1 LQQMSG
7 YIILMVC
14 IEEVQKL
21 KFSMDSPVFN
31 IADQIT
37 DLLVAGFLWLVFSA
51 PVITIG
57 PASAALY
64 YTVVKVVRRKRET
77 VTKSF
82 LYAFRLNL
90 WQGIGLTILYLAY
103 GIVLVLFMN
112 FVRFG
117 ESGLNPYIVVL
128 AGIMIVAPF
137 LFTLPYI
144 FPVLSRFQFKIS
156 GLLQYALH
164 MSIRHFITTGVL
176 LVMLLGVC
184 FLIYLFP
191 FFLGILPGIYAY
203 GTSFL
208 IERVLKGYLSAE
220 REKYGDE
227 NGLPWYL
234 E

>member
-1 LQQMSG
+1 M
-7 YIILMVC
+7 
-14 IEEVQKL
+14 KL
-21 KFSMDSPVFN
+21 SMDSPVFN

-82 LYAFRLNL
+82 WYAFRLNL
-90 WQGIGLTILYLAY
+90 KQGIGLSVLYLAY
-103 GIVLVLFMN
+103 GAVLIFFIN
-112 FVRFG
+112 FAAHG
-117 ESGLNPYIVVL
+117 ALNMNPYLLVL
-128 AGIMIVAPF
+128 AGIIVAAPF
-137 LFTLPYI
+137 LTTLPYI

-164 MSIRHFITTGVL
+164 MSIGHFITTGVL
-176 LVMLLGVC
+176 LVMLFGVG
-184 FLIYLFP
+184 FFIYLFP
-191 FFLGILPGIYAY
+191 FFLGILPGIYTY
-203 GTSFL
+203 GSSFL
-208 IERVLKGYLSAE
+208 IERVLKGYLVAE
-220 REKYGDE
+220 REKYRDE
-227 NGLPWYL
+227 DELPWYL

>member
-1 LQQMSG
+1 M
-7 YIILMVC
+7 
-14 IEEVQKL
+14 KL
-21 KFSMDSPVFN
+21 SMDSPVFH

-51 PVITIG
+51 PVVTIG

-90 WQGIGLTILYLAY
+90 KQGIGLTLLYMAY
-103 GIVLVLFMN
+103 GAFLAFYIYSATY
-112 FVRFG
+112 G
-117 ESGLNPYIVVL
+117 EVQGGGYVAVIGGIIL
-128 AGIMIVAPF
+128 AAPF

-144 FPVLSRFQFKIS
+144 FPVLSRFQFKVS
-156 GLLQYALH
+156 RLLQYALH
-164 MSIRHFITTGVL
+164 MSVGHFMTTFAL
-176 LVMLLGVC
+176 LFMLLSVG
-184 FLIYLFP
+184 FFIYLFP
-191 FFLGILPGIYAY
+191 FFLAVLPGVYVY
-203 GTSFL
+203 VSSFL
-208 IERVLKGYLSAE
+208 MERVLRGYLAAE

-227 NGLPWYL
+227 DELPWYL